1 MGYYDGLGTP
11 FGSAHILSDQGVS
24 TTVAEM
30 EIGQL
35 KVDDEIITERA
46 NWSFTGEVA
55 KNFVEHA
62 EKSIPFYQQGHEL
75 VCRISDFF
83 VQPDSVCYDVGT
95 ATGQLLRVLAEYNH
109 HKPKTRWIGI
119 DREADM
125 IKKARE
131 VCAGIANVELLAEDV
146 LLHDFEKPDFVV
158 AYYTTQFIP
167 PRHRQ
172 DFIDKVYNALN
183 WGGGFL
189 MFEKVRAPDAR
200 FQDMTTALYTDFK
213 REKGLT
219 PEEIINKTA
228 SLRSVL
234 EPFSTQGNLDL
245 LQRAGFVD
253 VMTMFKWVCFEGYLA
268 IK

>member
-1 MGYYDGLGTP
+1 M
-11 FGSAHILSDQGVS
+11 
-24 TTVAEM
+24 
-30 EIGQL
+30 
-35 KVDDEIITERA
+35 KVDDDINAEGA
-46 NWSFTGEVA
+46 NWSFTGDVA

-62 EKSIPFYQQGHEL
+62 EKSIPFYHQGHEL
-75 VCRISDFF
+75 VCRLSDFF
-83 VQPDSVCYDVGT
+83 VQPDSICYEIGT
-95 ATGQLLRVLAEYNH
+95 STGRLVRLLAEHNRS
-109 HKPKTRWIGI
+109 KPKTRWIGI

-125 IKKARE
+125 IAKARE
-131 VCAGIANVELLAEDV
+131 VCAGIANIELLVEDV
-146 LLHDFEKPDFVV
+146 LLHNFEKSDFMV
-158 AYYTTQFIP
+158 AYYTAQFIP

-172 DFIDKVYNALN
+172 DFLDKVYERLN
-183 WGGGFL
+183 WGGGFV

-213 REKGLT
+213 RQEGLT
-219 PEEIINKTA
+219 PEEIINKSA

-253 VMTMFKWVCFEGYLA
+253 VMTVFKWVCFEGFLA